1 MAYAIRLRRDELEHH
16 MAAAGMTQ
24 QKDLAAAMH
33 MSEPA
38 ISRALNHGR
47 FGEGFIAGLLG
58 AFPSLAFEDFFE
70 IVAEERRYTV
80 RQAAQRLG
88 APEAWYT
95 EQLIAGV
102 LPGRM
107 IRSQW
112 WLTERDIAA
121 CVDRLANSSR
131 S

>member
-1 MAYAIRLRRDELEHH
+1 
-16 MAAAGMTQ
+16 MAAAGMEQ

-38 ISRALNHGR
+38 ISRGLNHGR

-58 AFPSLAFEDFFE
+58 AFPGLAFEDFFE
-70 IVAEERRYTV
+70 IVAEERRYTL
-80 RQAAQRLG
+80 RQAAQRVR

-95 EQLIAGV
+95 EQLIAGSV
-102 LPGRM
+102 PGRM

-112 WLTERDIAA
+112 WLTDRDIAA
-121 CVDRLANSSR
+121 AADLREISSR
-131 S
+131 R